1 MSKIGIIGGSFD
13 PIHKAHVEVFK
24 MAINYLELD
33 KLLVIPTKTNP
44 WKANSD
50 ATSLQRLEMINLV
63 LESIDKAEVSTIEID
78 IKDDKPNYTYITI
91 EKLKAIYPNDEL
103 YFIVGMD
110 QANKFNEWVA
120 CDEIAKEVQL
130 VAFQRK
136 GYPSND
142 NIKKYNFLELDNPS
156 FADSSTDVKKGNIE
170 YLPPEILKYITNHGL
185 YLEFLIKPLMS
196 KKRYEHTLSMSA
208 LAVSIAKSNGLNHE
222 KAYIAGM
229 FHDIAKE
236 MPHDKALSL
245 MQECYPEYVN
255 KPEPIW
261 HQWLSA
267 YVAKNTYLVEDEE
280 ILDAITTHTTG
291 SKNMSL
297 LGKCIYCADKYDPYR
312 DFDSSKEIELCKKD
326 INKGFKQSLKDF
338 YAFSKKK
345 NREIDEVFYEIYRK
359 YVEGEI
365 NE

>member
-1 MSKIGIIGGSFD
+1 MSRIGIIGGSFD

-33 KLLVIPTKTNP
+33 KLIVIPTKTNP
-44 WKANSD
+44 WKASSD

-63 LESIDKAEVSTIEID
+63 IKSIDKAEVSTIEID
-78 IKDDKPNYTYITI
+78 SKGDKPNYTYTTI
-91 EKLKAIYPNDEL
+91 QQLKELYPCDEL
-103 YFIVGMD
+103 YYIVGMD
-110 QANKFNEWVA
+110 QANKFHEWVS
-120 CDEIAKEVQL
+120 CELIAKEVQL

-136 GYPSND
+136 GYIPND
-142 NIKKYNFLELDNPS
+142 NIKKFNFKELNNPQ
-156 FADSSTDVKKGNIE
+156 FADSSTDVKKGKID
-170 YLPPEILKYITNHGL
+170 YLPSEILKYITNNGL

-196 KKRYEHTLSMSA
+196 RKRYEHTVSMSA
-208 LAVSIAKSNGLNHE
+208 LAVSIAKNNGIDDR

-236 MPHDKALSL
+236 MPHDKALSI
-245 MQECYPEYVN
+245 MKEYYPEFVN

-267 YVAKNTYLVEDEE
+267 YEAKNTYLINDKE
-280 ILDAITTHTTG
+280 ILYAIETHTTG
-291 SKNMSL
+291 STNMSQ

-312 DFDSSKEIELCKKD
+312 GFDSSTEIELCKTD
-326 INKGFKQSLKDF
+326 IDEGFKQSLKDF
-338 YAFSKKK
+338 YTFSNKK
-345 NREIDEVFYEIYRK
+345 NREIDEVFYAIYRK

-365 NE
+365 NG